1 MTPSMKTVSGGAG
14 DLSSDREEREDVEGE
29 GGRRA
34 RLAAAFT
41 FLRMHHSI
49 HFSALTVQAKTG
61 RLARFASRR
70 NHLPK
75 GPTRRPWNM
84 LKARLGMG
92 KKWRE

>member
-1 MTPSMKTVSGGAG
+1 MTPSMKTVGDGAD
-14 DLSSDREEREDVEGE
+14 DLSSAMEDREDVEE
-29 GGRRA
+29 EEAGRAA
-34 RLAAAFT
+34 RFEAI

-49 HFSALTVQAKTG
+49 HFSLLTVQAKTG
-61 RLARFASRR
+61 RPAFLASRR
-70 NHLPK
+70 NQRPK